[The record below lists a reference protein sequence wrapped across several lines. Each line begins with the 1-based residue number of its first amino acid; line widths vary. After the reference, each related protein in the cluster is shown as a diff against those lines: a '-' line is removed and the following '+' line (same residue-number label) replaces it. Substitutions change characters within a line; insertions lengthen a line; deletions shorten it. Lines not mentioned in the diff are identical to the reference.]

1 MNMEIKKNSKIFHPF
16 LIAFFPIIAVYSVNI
31 GLIQLEQFI
40 FPTLII
46 VGGAFLFFLCLKYVL
61 KNAKKAALIVTL
73 AFIIFFS
80 FGHVYNM
87 LNQVSIG
94 DIDLGSNRILLPIF
108 VISFGIG
115 SFLIVRTK
123 RTLDNA
129 TSIVNT
135 ISVVFITVIIAMV
148 GIEAFG
154 CDECLIQQTYSLGI
168 FSNQIMDSPLYFEEH
183 SFSVSESGSL
193 PNVYYIILDGYPRND
208 VLKKHLDFDNSEFID
223 FLKQREFYVAENSY
237 SNYSL
242 SSTSIPATM
251 NMNYINFLADEL
263 GEDSRS
269 YDPLL
274 GKDFGLYADNQV
286 IKNFKS
292 MGYKVAKIGSVPM
305 YLHEMPLADLSLCYK
320 SIHLM
325 DNRLFDTVAR
335 TSMIGY
341 FIERWSEDLQRQ
353 IILCAFEELPKISS
367 YYEEPVF
374 VWSHIMLPHFP
385 LIFGANGEPITPG
398 ESLLV
403 MNNPHVFEGA
413 DSSWNI
419 KQQFLQQLQFA
430 NKKSMELVDKIL
442 ENEKQSIIIIQSDHG
457 SAFDVD
463 LDDPTDDD
471 VHQRLSNINAI
482 YFPDEK
488 PREILMN
495 DQTNV
500 NTFRIVFNSY
510 FGSDYDILE
519 DKIYWNLS
527 YKKPFWFKD
536 VTSVLLN

>member
-1 MNMEIKKNSKIFHPF
+1 METKKNSKIFHPF
-16 LIAFFPIIAVYSVNI
+16 LIAFFPIMAIYSVNI

-40 FPTLII
+40 FPTILI
-46 VGGAFLFFLCLKYVL
+46 VGSALLFFLCLKYIL
-61 KNAKKAALIVTL
+61 KNGKKAALIVTL

-80 FGHVYNM
+80 FGHIYNM

-94 DIDLGSNRILLPIF
+94 DTDLGSNRTLLPIF

-115 SFLIVRTK
+115 SFLIIRTK

-135 ISVVFITVIIAMV
+135 ISIVFITVIVAMV
-148 GIEAFG
+148 GIETFG

-183 SFSVSESGSL
+183 SFSVSESDSL

-208 VLKKHLDFDNSEFID
+208 VLKKHLDFDNSEFIN

-305 YLHEMPLADLSLCYK
+305 YLHEIPLADLSSCYK

-385 LIFGANGEPITPG
+385 LIFGANGEPVTPG

-403 MNNPHVFEGA
+403 MNNPHVFEGT

-457 SAFDVD
+457 SAFDVN
-463 LDDPTDDD
+463 LHDPTDDD

-495 DQTNV
+495 DTTNV

-519 DKIYWNLS
+519 DRIYWNLS

>member
-1 MNMEIKKNSKIFHPF
+1 MDMETKKNSKIFHPF
-16 LIAFFPIIAVYSVNI
+16 LIAFFPIMAIYSVNI

-40 FPTLII
+40 FPTILI
-46 VGGAFLFFLCLKYVL
+46 VGSALLFFLCLKYIL
-61 KNAKKAALIVTL
+61 KNGKKAALIVTL

-94 DIDLGSNRILLPIF
+94 DTDLGSNRTLLPIF

-115 SFLIVRTK
+115 SFLIIRTK

-135 ISVVFITVIIAMV
+135 ISIVFITVIVAMV

-208 VLKKHLDFDNSEFID
+208 VLKKHLDFDNNEFIN

-251 NMNYINFLADEL
+251 NMNYINFLTDEL

-305 YLHEMPLADLSLCYK
+305 YLHEIPLADLSLCYK

-353 IILCAFEELPKISS
+353 IIICAFEELPKISS

-385 LIFGANGEPITPG
+385 LIFGADGEPITPG

-403 MNNPHVFEGA
+403 MNNPHVFEGT

-495 DQTNV
+495 DPTNV

-519 DKIYWNLS
+519 DRIYWNLS
-527 YKKPFWFKD
+527 FKKPFWFKD
-536 VTSVLLN
+536 VTSILLN

>member
-1 MNMEIKKNSKIFHPF
+1 
-16 LIAFFPIIAVYSVNI
+16 
-31 GLIQLEQFI
+31 
-40 FPTLII
+40 
-46 VGGAFLFFLCLKYVL
+46 
-61 KNAKKAALIVTL
+61 
-73 AFIIFFS
+73 
-80 FGHVYNM
+80 M

-94 DIDLGSNRILLPIF
+94 DTDLGSNKTLLPIF

-115 SFLIVRTK
+115 SFLIIRTK

-168 FSNQIMDSPLYFEEH
+168 FSNQIMDSTLYFEEH
-183 SFSVSESGSL
+183 SFSVSESDSL

-374 VWSHIMLPHFP
+374 AWSHIMIPHFP
-385 LIFGANGEPITPG
+385 LIFGADGEPVTPG

-403 MNNPHVFEGA
+403 MNNPHLFEGT

-527 YKKPFWFKD
+527 FKKPFWFKD

>member
-1 MNMEIKKNSKIFHPF
+1 MEIKKNSKIFHPF
-16 LIAFFPIIAVYSVNI
+16 LIAFFPIMAIYSVNI

-40 FPTLII
+40 FPTILI
-46 VGGAFLFFLCLKYVL
+46 VGSALLFFLCLKYIL
-61 KNAKKAALIVTL
+61 KNGKKAALIVTL

-94 DIDLGSNRILLPIF
+94 DTDLGSNRTLLPIF

-115 SFLIVRTK
+115 SFLIIRTK

-135 ISVVFITVIIAMV
+135 ISVVFITVIVAMV

-168 FSNQIMDSPLYFEEH
+168 FSDQRMDSPFYFEEH
-183 SFSVSESGSL
+183 SFSVSESDSL
-193 PNVYYIILDGYPRND
+193 PDVYYIILDGYPRND
-208 VLKKHLDFDNSEFID
+208 VLKKHLNFDNSEFIN

-251 NMNYINFLADEL
+251 NMNYINFLTDEL

-305 YLHEMPLADLSLCYK
+305 YIHEIPLADLSLCYK

-374 VWSHIMLPHFP
+374 VWSHIISPHFP
-385 LIFGANGEPITPG
+385 SIFGANGEPVTPG

-403 MNNPHVFEGA
+403 MNNPHVFEGT

-495 DQTNV
+495 DLTNV

-519 DKIYWNLS
+519 DRIYWNLS
-527 YKKPFWFKD
+527 FKKPFWFKD
-536 VTSVLLN
+536 VTSILLN

>member
-168 FSNQIMDSPLYFEEH
+168 FSNQIMDSTLYFEEH
-183 SFSVSESGSL
+183 SFSVSESDSL

-341 FIERWSEDLQRQ
+341 FIERWSEDMQRQ

-374 VWSHIMLPHFP
+374 AWSHIMIPHFP
-385 LIFGANGEPITPG
+385 LIFGADGEPVTPG

-403 MNNPHVFEGA
+403 MNNPHLFEGT

-430 NKKSMELVDKIL
+430 NKKSIKLIDKIL

-457 SAFDVD
+457 SAFDVN
-463 LDDPTDDD
+463 LHDPTDDD

-527 YKKPFWFKD
+527 FKKPFWFKD

>member
-1 MNMEIKKNSKIFHPF
+1 METKKNSKIFHPF
-16 LIAFFPIIAVYSVNI
+16 LIAFFPIIAIYSVNI

-40 FPTLII
+40 FPTILI
-46 VGGAFLFFLCLKYVL
+46 VGSALLFFLCLKYIL
-61 KNAKKAALIVTL
+61 KNGKKAALIVTL

-94 DIDLGSNRILLPIF
+94 DTDLGSNRTLLPIF

-115 SFLIVRTK
+115 SFLIIRTK

-135 ISVVFITVIIAMV
+135 ISIVFITVIVAMV

-208 VLKKHLDFDNSEFID
+208 VLKKHLDFDNNEFIN

-251 NMNYINFLADEL
+251 NMNYINFLTDEL

-305 YLHEMPLADLSLCYK
+305 YLHEIPLADLSLCYK

-403 MNNPHVFEGA
+403 MNNPHVFEGT

-457 SAFDVD
+457 SAFDVN
-463 LDDPTDDD
+463 LHDPTDDD

-527 YKKPFWFKD
+527 FKKPFWFKD

>member
-94 DIDLGSNRILLPIF
+94 DTDLGSNRILLPIF

-168 FSNQIMDSPLYFEEH
+168 FSNQIMDSTLYFEEH
-183 SFSVSESGSL
+183 SFSVSESDSL

-305 YLHEMPLADLSLCYK
+305 YLHEIPLADLSLCYK

-341 FIERWSEDLQRQ
+341 FIERWSEDMQRQ

-374 VWSHIMLPHFP
+374 AWSHIMIPHFP
-385 LIFGANGEPITPG
+385 LIFGADGEPVTPG

-403 MNNPHVFEGA
+403 MNNPHLFEGT

-430 NKKSMELVDKIL
+430 NKKSIKLIDKIL

-457 SAFDVD
+457 SAFDVN
-463 LDDPTDDD
+463 LHDPTDDD

-495 DQTNV
+495 DPTNV

-527 YKKPFWFKD
+527 FKKPFWFKD

>member
-1 MNMEIKKNSKIFHPF
+1 MNMETKKNSKIFHPF
-16 LIAFFPIIAVYSVNI
+16 LIAFFPIMAIYSVNI
-31 GLIQLEQFI
+31 GLIQLEQFV
-40 FPTLII
+40 FPTILI
-46 VGGAFLFFLCLKYVL
+46 VGSALLFFLCLKYIL
-61 KNAKKAALIVTL
+61 KNGKKAALIVTL

-168 FSNQIMDSPLYFEEH
+168 FSNQIMDSTLYFEEH
-183 SFSVSESGSL
+183 SFSVSESDSL

-208 VLKKHLDFDNSEFID
+208 VLKKHLDFDNSEFIN

-251 NMNYINFLADEL
+251 NMNYINFLTDEL

-341 FIERWSEDLQRQ
+341 FIERWSEDMQRQ

-374 VWSHIMLPHFP
+374 AWSHIMIPHFP
-385 LIFGANGEPITPG
+385 LIFGADGEPVTPG

-403 MNNPHVFEGA
+403 MNNPHLFEGT

-457 SAFDVD
+457 SAFDVN
-463 LDDPTDDD
+463 LHDPTDDD

-527 YKKPFWFKD
+527 FKKPFWFKD

>member
-1 MNMEIKKNSKIFHPF
+1 MEIKKNSKIFHPF

-168 FSNQIMDSPLYFEEH
+168 FSNQIMDSTLYFEEH
-183 SFSVSESGSL
+183 SFSVSESDSL

-341 FIERWSEDLQRQ
+341 FIERWSEDMQRQ

-374 VWSHIMLPHFP
+374 AWSHIMIPHFP
-385 LIFGANGEPITPG
+385 LIFGADGEPVTPG

-403 MNNPHVFEGA
+403 MNNPHLFEGT

-430 NKKSMELVDKIL
+430 NKKSIKLIDKIL

-527 YKKPFWFKD
+527 FKKPFWFKD

>member
-1 MNMEIKKNSKIFHPF
+1 
-16 LIAFFPIIAVYSVNI
+16 
-31 GLIQLEQFI
+31 
-40 FPTLII
+40 
-46 VGGAFLFFLCLKYVL
+46 
-61 KNAKKAALIVTL
+61 
-73 AFIIFFS
+73 
-80 FGHVYNM
+80 
-87 LNQVSIG
+87 
-94 DIDLGSNRILLPIF
+94 
-108 VISFGIG
+108 
-115 SFLIVRTK
+115 
-123 RTLDNA
+123 
-129 TSIVNT
+129 
-135 ISVVFITVIIAMV
+135 
-148 GIEAFG
+148 
-154 CDECLIQQTYSLGI
+154 
-168 FSNQIMDSPLYFEEH
+168 
-183 SFSVSESGSL
+183 
-193 PNVYYIILDGYPRND
+193 
-208 VLKKHLDFDNSEFID
+208 
-223 FLKQREFYVAENSY
+223 
-237 SNYSL
+237 
-242 SSTSIPATM
+242 M

-305 YLHEMPLADLSLCYK
+305 YLHEIPLADLSLCYK

-353 IILCAFEELPKISS
+353 IIICAFEELPKISS

-385 LIFGANGEPITPG
+385 LIFGADGESVTPG

-403 MNNPHVFEGA
+403 MNNPHVFEGT

-457 SAFDVD
+457 SAFDVN
-463 LDDPTDDD
+463 LHDPTDDD

-527 YKKPFWFKD
+527 YKKPFLFKD
-536 VTSVLLN
+536 VTSILLN

>member
-1 MNMEIKKNSKIFHPF
+1 METKKNSKIFHPF
-16 LIAFFPIIAVYSVNI
+16 LIAFFPIMAIYSVNI

-40 FPTLII
+40 FPTILI
-46 VGGAFLFFLCLKYVL
+46 VGSALLFFLCLKYIL
-61 KNAKKAALIVTL
+61 KNGKKAALIVTL

-80 FGHVYNM
+80 FGHIYNM

-94 DIDLGSNRILLPIF
+94 DTDLGSNRTLLPIF

-115 SFLIVRTK
+115 SFLIIRTK

-135 ISVVFITVIIAMV
+135 ISIVFITVIVAMV
-148 GIEAFG
+148 GIETFG

-183 SFSVSESGSL
+183 SFSVSESDSL

-208 VLKKHLDFDNSEFID
+208 VLKKHLDFDNSEFIN

-286 IKNFKS
+286 IKNFKL

-385 LIFGANGEPITPG
+385 LIFGANGEPVTPG

-403 MNNPHVFEGA
+403 MNNPHVFEGT

-457 SAFDVD
+457 SAFDVN
-463 LDDPTDDD
+463 LHDPTDDD

-488 PREILMN
+488 PREILIN
-495 DQTNV
+495 DPTNV

-519 DKIYWNLS
+519 DRIYWNLS

-536 VTSVLLN
+536 VTSILLN

>member
-1 MNMEIKKNSKIFHPF
+1 MEIKKNSKIFHPF
-16 LIAFFPIIAVYSVNI
+16 LIAFFPIMAIYSVNI

-40 FPTLII
+40 FPTILI
-46 VGGAFLFFLCLKYVL
+46 VGSALLFFLCLKYIL
-61 KNAKKAALIVTL
+61 KNGKKAALIVTL

-94 DIDLGSNRILLPIF
+94 DTDLGSNRTLLPIF

-115 SFLIVRTK
+115 SFLIIRTK

-135 ISVVFITVIIAMV
+135 ISIVFITVIVAMV

-183 SFSVSESGSL
+183 SFSVSESDSL

-208 VLKKHLDFDNSEFID
+208 VLKKHLDFDNNEFIN

-251 NMNYINFLADEL
+251 NMNYINFLTDEL

-305 YLHEMPLADLSLCYK
+305 YLHEIPLADLSLCYK

-385 LIFGANGEPITPG
+385 LIFGADGEPITPG

-403 MNNPHVFEGA
+403 MNNPHVFEGT

-495 DQTNV
+495 DLTNV

-527 YKKPFWFKD
+527 YKKPFLFKD
-536 VTSVLLN
+536 VTSILLN

>member
-1 MNMEIKKNSKIFHPF
+1 MDMETKKNSKIFHPF
-16 LIAFFPIIAVYSVNI
+16 LIAFFPIISIYSVNI

-40 FPTLII
+40 LPTLLI
-46 VGGAFLFFLCLKYVL
+46 VGSSFLFFLCLSYIL
-61 KNAKKAALIVTL
+61 KNRKKAALIVSL

-94 DIDLGSNRILLPIF
+94 NTDLGSNSILLPIF
-108 VISFGIG
+108 TILFGIG
-115 SFLIVRTK
+115 SFLIIKTK
-123 RTLDNA
+123 RTLDNP

-135 ISVVFITVIIAMV
+135 ISVVFIIVIVVMV

-154 CDECLIQQTYSLGI
+154 CDECLIQQNTSWEFDF
-168 FSNQIMDSPLYFEEH
+168 FSDQKIDFSAYFEDH
-183 SFSVSESGSL
+183 LFSVSESNSF

-208 VLKKHLDFDNSEFID
+208 VLKKHLSFDNNEFIS
-223 FLKQREFYVAENSY
+223 FLQQRGFHVAENSHA
-237 SNYSL
+237 NYSL

-251 NMNYINFLADEL
+251 NMNYINFLADEM
-263 GEDSRS
+263 GEDSRNYNS
-269 YDPLL
+269 LI

-286 IKNFKS
+286 IKNFKA

-305 YLHEMPLADLSLCYK
+305 YLHEIPLADLSLCYQ
-320 SIHLM
+320 STHFM
-325 DNRLFDTVAR
+325 DNRLFDAVGR
-335 TSMIGY
+335 TSMMGY

-374 VWSHIMLPHFP
+374 VWSHIMIPHFP
-385 LIFGANGEPITPG
+385 LIFGPNGEPVTPG
-398 ESLLV
+398 KPLLA
-403 MNNPHVFEGA
+403 MNHPEFTVSGWE
-413 DSSWNI
+413 I
-419 KQQFLQQLQFA
+419 KKQFLQQLQFT
-430 NKKSMELVDKIL
+430 NKKSIELIDKIL

-457 SAFDVD
+457 SGFDIN
-463 LDDPTDDD
+463 LQAPTDDD
-471 VHQRLSNINAI
+471 VVQKLSNFNAI

-488 PREILMN
+488 YREMLTN

-510 FGSDYDILE
+510 FGSDYEMLE
-519 DKIYWNLS
+519 DRIYWGLS
-527 YKKPFWFKD
+527 IKKPFWFKD
-536 VTSVLLN
+536 VTSILLN

>member
-61 KNAKKAALIVTL
+61 KNAKKAALIVTI

-94 DIDLGSNRILLPIF
+94 DTDLGSNRILLPIF

-168 FSNQIMDSPLYFEEH
+168 FSNQIMDSTLYFEEH
-183 SFSVSESGSL
+183 SFSVSESDSL

-208 VLKKHLDFDNSEFID
+208 VLKKHLDFDNNEFIN

-251 NMNYINFLADEL
+251 NMNYINFLVDEL

-305 YLHEMPLADLSLCYK
+305 YLHEIPLADLSLCYK

-341 FIERWSEDLQRQ
+341 FIERWSEDMQRQ

-374 VWSHIMLPHFP
+374 AWSHIMIPHFP
-385 LIFGANGEPITPG
+385 LIFGADGEPVTPG

-403 MNNPHVFEGA
+403 MNNPHLFEGT

-430 NKKSMELVDKIL
+430 NKKSIKLIDKIL

-457 SAFDVD
+457 SAFDVN
-463 LDDPTDDD
+463 LHDPTDDD

-495 DQTNV
+495 DPTNV

-527 YKKPFWFKD
+527 FKKPFWFKD